1 MKTTKKKPTGAKTS
15 QNGKSAAKA
24 IRTIANSQR
33 NRQHDGGTLRIPNPL
48 KNAINKLMKSK
59 KPLLEPAPKVKE
71 NRLWQWFN
79 DGVRAALENWHG
91 GNQLHRLHMLR
102 VETTTMAGYSDVEA
116 CYNGTG
122 FIAELKTLARP
133 EMKDKR
139 RAPTLSLP
147 HFTTAQAL
155 FLEARWNAGERS
167 WLFVQVGDTRYLIPG
182 KKANAFLKPFKEA
195 ALAAA
200 AIDTMFGDT
209 PMDFLLAMV
218 GK

>member
-1 MKTTKKKPTGAKTS
+1 MKATKKKKVVRKKTTHELNQEKLSNLFKKKKTS
-15 QNGKSAAKA
+15 FKVPMTATGDFK
-24 IRTIANSQR
+24 
-33 NRQHDGGTLRIPNPL
+33 
-48 KNAINKLMKSK
+48 
-59 KPLLEPAPKVKE
+59 EPAPKVKE

-79 DGVRAALENWHG
+79 DGVRVALTNWCGENR
-91 GNQLHRLHMLR
+91 LHKLHMLR
-102 VETTTMAGYSDVEA
+102 VENTTMSGYSDVEA

-133 EMKDKR
+133 EMTDKR
-139 RAPTLSLP
+139 RAPTLTLP

-182 KKANAFLKPFKEA
+182 KKAHAFLKPFKEA
-195 ALAAA
+195 ALEKAAV
-200 AIDTMFGDT
+200 DTLLGDT